1 MEMFALSCLISKPTC
16 FQSINRTCI
25 DLILTNKPN
34 LSKLPP
40 NFETDL
46 SDHHKLIL
54 TIMRSDS
61 LKEHQS
67 KKYIDHT
74 KISVLILSMIQ
85 W

>member
-16 FQSINRTCI
+16 FQSINPTCI

-40 NFETDL
+40 NFETYL
-46 SDHHKLIL
+46 SDHHKLIS
-54 TIMRSDS
+54 TIMKSGS
-61 LKEHQS
+61 LKGYQS

-85 W
+85 

>member
-46 SDHHKLIL
+46 SDHHKLIS
-54 TIMRSDS
+54 TIMKSDS
-61 LKEHQS
+61 LKGHQS

-85 W
+85 